1 MRYLIAVMF
10 IGVMGSL
17 LTRPPSK
24 ISDPSA
30 STHIVP
36 AVAESSDEG
45 VTGMPAAEM
54 NLDGAI
60 RLQRSSDG
68 HFYADVEL
76 NGTTV
81 TMLVDT
87 GASVIALSR
96 EDARKA
102 GIATSIGMNDVVG
115 RGADGSVHR
124 RVRHHRPGRARR
136 EERRAN
142 AGDGP
147 QQRGTVASGPELP
160 PEVRFR
166 RDPRRHDDAPLSGL
180 SWSKRAASPAFPD
193 DPQGQRH
200 RSCIRPFD
208 GPWF

>member
-36 AVAESSDEG
+36 AVAELSELEG
-45 VTGMPAAEM
+45 VTGMPAAER

-115 RGADGSVHR
+115 RGADGSVHGEFVTID
-124 RVRHHRPGRARR
+124 RVALGEKSAEQMPAMVLNSGEQSLLGQSFLQKFASVEIR
-136 EERRAN
+136 
-142 AGDGP
+142 GDTMTL
-147 QQRGTVASGPELP
+147 R
-160 PEVRFR
+160 
-166 RDPRRHDDAPLSGL
+166 
-180 SWSKRAASPAFPD
+180 
-193 DPQGQRH
+193 
-200 RSCIRPFD
+200 
-208 GPWF
+208 